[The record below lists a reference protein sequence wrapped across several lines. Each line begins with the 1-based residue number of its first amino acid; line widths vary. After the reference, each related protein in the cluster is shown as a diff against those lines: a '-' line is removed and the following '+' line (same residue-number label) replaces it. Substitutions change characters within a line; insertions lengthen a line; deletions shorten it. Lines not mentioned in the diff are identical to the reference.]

1 MQKPIPQRRCI
12 SYKKNEA
19 KFFQN
24 VEKKLCAD
32 LGLTESDLYK
42 TAVKKLYNDRQVLE
56 MVQRHETNK
65 TR

>member
-19 KFFQN
+19 PFFHK

-42 TAVKKLYNDRQVLE
+42 TAVRKLYNDRQVLE
-56 MVQRHETNK
+56 MVQRNEASQ

>member
-12 SYKKNEA
+12 SYKRNEA

-42 TAVKKLYNDRQVLE
+42 TAVRKLYNDRQVLE
-56 MVQRHETNK
+56 MI
-65 TR
+65 

>member
-19 KFFQN
+19 PFFHK

-32 LGLTESDLYK
+32 LGLTESDLFQ
-42 TAVKKLYNDRQVLE
+42 TAVRMLYNDRQVLE

>member
-19 KFFQN
+19 PFFQK

-42 TAVKKLYNDRQVLE
+42 TAVRKLYNDRQVLE
-56 MVQRHETNK
+56 MVQGYETSK

>member
-19 KFFQN
+19 LFFQR
-24 VEKKLCAD
+24 VEKKLCDD
-32 LGLTESDLYK
+32 LGMTESELYK
-42 TAVKKLYNDRQVLE
+42 TAVRKLFNDRQVLE
-56 MVQRHETNK
+56 MVQRNEANQ